1 MGLPSFN
8 VPVLISGPCMC
19 IVGRHRVILAICV
32 CVFVCVLCA
41 FVCIS
46 LLKVSLY
53 QMDRQHDKKHNKKMK
68 MKPWFEDVARAPVQN
83 GPVTLRGPLVA
94 LT

>member
-1 MGLPSFN
+1 
-8 VPVLISGPCMC
+8 
-19 IVGRHRVILAICV
+19 
-32 CVFVCVLCA
+32 
-41 FVCIS
+41 
-46 LLKVSLY
+46 
-53 QMDRQHDKKHNKKMK
+53 MDRQHDKKHNKKMK